1 MNLIKT
7 LALYAALIAAAV
19 GTEHVLVKMTRDS
32 DTPILQIAQAN
43 AAQPF
48 GAQTTPAQI
57 AAIQQRYGATIAS
70 DKAALA
76 QAERIAQ

>member
-1 MNLIKT
+1 MLKS
-7 LALYAALIAAAV
+7 LALYAALIAAAF
-19 GTEHVLVKMTRDS
+19 GIQHALEKMARDQDS
-32 DTPILQIAQAN
+32 PILQIAQAN

-70 DKAALA
+70 DKVALA

>member
-1 MNLIKT
+1 MLKS
-7 LALYAALIAAAV
+7 LALYAALIAAAF
-19 GTEHVLVKMTRDS
+19 GIQHVLEKMSRDQDS
-32 DTPILQIAQAN
+32 PILQIAQAN

-70 DKAALA
+70 DKVALA
-76 QAERIAQ
+76 QAERIAK

>member
-1 MNLIKT
+1 MLKS
-7 LALYAALIAAAV
+7 LAFYAALIAAAF
-19 GTEHVLVKMTRDS
+19 GIQHVLEKMSRDQDS
-32 DTPILQIAQAN
+32 PILQIAQAN

-76 QAERIAQ
+76 KAERIAQ